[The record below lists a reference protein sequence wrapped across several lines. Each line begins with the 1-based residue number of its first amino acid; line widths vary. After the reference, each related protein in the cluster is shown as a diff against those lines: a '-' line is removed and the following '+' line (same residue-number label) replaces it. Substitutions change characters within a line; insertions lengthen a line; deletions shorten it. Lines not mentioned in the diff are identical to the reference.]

1 MRVAAARSPV
11 GTLELVPI
19 ITVSAVVFQRSD
31 ARVLTVRK
39 RGTAMFM
46 LPGGKPESGE
56 SEADCARREVFEELG
71 IELAPADVEPL
82 GTFDAPAANEA
93 GFMVHASVFR
103 ASVNADELAPEPQ
116 AELDELRWILPADGI
131 DDPREAPLNRDVVFP
146 LL

>member
-1 MRVAAARSPV
+1 M
-11 GTLELVPI
+11 PI

-39 RGTAMFM
+39 RGTEMFM

-56 SEADCARREVFEELG
+56 TPGDCARREVHEELG
-71 IELAPADVEPL
+71 IALAPGDITPL
-82 GTFDAPAANEA
+82 GSFDAPAANES
-93 GFMVHASVFR
+93 GYTVHADVFR
-103 ASVNADELAPEPQ
+103 ASVSADDLDPAPQ
-116 AELDELRWILPADGI
+116 AELEEVRWVLPAEAI